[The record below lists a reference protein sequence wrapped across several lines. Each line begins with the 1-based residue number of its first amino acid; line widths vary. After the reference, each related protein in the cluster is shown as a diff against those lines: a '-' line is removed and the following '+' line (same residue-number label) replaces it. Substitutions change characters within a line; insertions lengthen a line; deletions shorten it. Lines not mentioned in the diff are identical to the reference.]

1 VGAAVRRRRT
11 PLSCGA
17 VPERFAIAQVS
28 PHPWEDEH
36 EVNAFVGELG
46 GELAARG
53 HRILVLAPSRS
64 PALVRESRRLIR
76 SAREAPET
84 LFDPDGGVRVLGVG
98 ELLPLQRR
106 RGTAPSPPVDVA
118 RTVEEVLTIA
128 PLDFV
133 HVHEPFAP
141 SASSVALRHS
151 RALNV
156 GSFHAPTERVLST
169 QVARRFVELFFG
181 RLDARTA
188 SFGATQELMER
199 FFPAHYR
206 PLRPGATR
214 AERPPYDGPLRIAFC
229 AQEER
234 QALRLFLRAL
244 RRLPDDIEWEA
255 TVFSPTGAVPTGALR
270 SRLRDR
276 LELVS
281 ASEATESEV
290 LARADVAVAA
300 SLGHVPAPGL
310 LVRALGAG
318 AVPVAARLEAYE
330 EVLAEGELGLLFE
343 PGEVEVLAGQLER
356 LARDPECRDRLRD
369 AAAASQAER
378 AWTRV
383 ADEAEA
389 IYGELAALRRPADG
403 LRPEVRERLAKRRMI
418 DVDLHMHTDHS
429 HDCVTPVDVLL
440 ATARERGLGA
450 IAVTDH
456 NEISGALDARA
467 KAAEYGVKVIVGEEV
482 KTADQGE
489 VIGLFIER
497 KIPRGMSLEETIAAI
512 RDQGGVVYVPHPFD
526 RLHAVPDYEHL
537 LRVVRDIDV
546 IEVFNPRIA
555 IAAWNEEA
563 VRFAGKYRIP
573 GGAGSDAHVAQG
585 LGAVRIR
592 MRDFDGPEE
601 FLHSLRDADIL
612 GRPSSLKYAQ
622 VQALKF
628 LETRATP
635 PAARRATRRR
645 RVRRAMAGR
654 NAQ

>member
-1 VGAAVRRRRT
+1 
-11 PLSCGA
+11 

-46 GELAARG
+46 AELARRG
-53 HRILVLAPSRS
+53 HRVLVLAPSRS
-64 PALVRESRRLIR
+64 PELVRESRRLIR
-76 SAREAPET
+76 AARDAPET
-84 LFDPDGGVRVLGVG
+84 LFDPAGGVRVLGVG

-106 RGTAPSPPVDVA
+106 GGAPSPPVDIA
-118 RTVEEVLTIA
+118 RTIEEVLTIA

-156 GSFHAPTERVLST
+156 GSFHAPAERVLST

-199 FFPAHYR
+199 VFPARYR
-206 PLRPGATR
+206 PLRPGATPV
-214 AERPPYDGPLRIAFC
+214 ERPAYDGPVRFAFC

-244 RRLPDDIEWEA
+244 RRLPADLDWRA
-255 TVFSPTGAVPTGALR
+255 TVFSPTGAAPTGALR

-276 LELVS
+276 LTLVS
-281 ASEATESEV
+281 AAETTETEV

-300 SLGHVPAPGL
+300 SIGQLPAPGL

-318 AVPVAARLEAYE
+318 AVPVASRLPAYE
-330 EVLAEGELGLLFE
+330 EVLRDGELGLLFE
-343 PGEVEVLAGQLER
+343 PGDIDVLSGQLER
-356 LARDPECRDRLRD
+356 LAREPDLVRDLRDR
-369 AAAASQAER
+369 AEPASHDIS
-378 AWTRV
+378 WSRV
-383 ADEAEA
+383 ADDAEA
-389 IYGELAALRRPADG
+389 IYRELAALRRPVDG
-403 LRPEVRERLAKRRMI
+403 LRPDVQARLARRPMI

-429 HDCVTPVDVLL
+429 NDCVTPVDVLL

-497 KIPRGMSLEETIAAI
+497 KIPRGMSLEETIAEI
-512 RDQGGVVYVPHPFD
+512 RRQGGLVYVPHPFD

-537 LRVVRDIDV
+537 LRVVDEVDA

-555 IAAWNEEA
+555 IPAWNEEA

-601 FLHSLRDADIL
+601 FLASLRDADIL
-612 GRPSSLKYAQ
+612 GRPSSLHYAQ

-635 PAARRATRRR
+635 SAARRASRRR
-645 RVRRAMAGR
+645 RVRRAVAGR

>member
-1 VGAAVRRRRT
+1 
-11 PLSCGA
+11 
-17 VPERFAIAQVS
+17 VPERYAIAQVT
-28 PHPWEDEH
+28 PHAWEDEH
-36 EVNAFVGELG
+36 EVNAFVGELSN
-46 GELAARG
+46 ELATRG
-53 HRILVLAPSRS
+53 HRMLVLAPSRS
-64 PALVRESRRLIR
+64 RELVRESRRLIR
-76 SAREAPET
+76 SARENPEA
-84 LFDPDGGVRVLGVG
+84 LFDSGGGVRVLGVG

-106 RGTAPSPPVDVA
+106 GGLPAPPVDVS
-118 RTVEEVLTIA
+118 RTIEEVLA
-128 PLDFV
+128 LAALDFV

-199 FFPAHYR
+199 FFPARYR
-206 PLRPGATR
+206 PLRPGAAQVDR
-214 AERPPYDGPLRIAFC
+214 EPYDGPVRFAFC

-244 RRLPDDIEWEA
+244 RRLPEDLDWTA
-255 TVFSPTGAVPTGALR
+255 TVFSPTGAAPTGALR

-276 LELVS
+276 LRLLS
-281 ASEATESEV
+281 ADDATETEV
-290 LARADVAVAA
+290 LAEADVVIA
-300 SLGHVPAPGL
+300 STFGSVPAPGL

-318 AVPVAARLEAYE
+318 AVPVAARLPAYE
-330 EVLAEGELGLLFE
+330 EVLGDGELGLLFE
-343 PGEVEVLAGQLER
+343 PGDVDVLAGQLER
-356 LARDPECRDRLRD
+356 VASDPALLGRLRER
-369 AAAASQAER
+369 AAAAR
-378 AWTRV
+378 DDLAWGRV

-389 IYGELAALRRPADG
+389 IYDELAELRRPLDG
-403 LRPEVRERLAKRRMI
+403 LDEHVRERLSRRRLI

-429 HDCVTPVDVLL
+429 NDCVTPVEVLL
-440 ATARERGLGA
+440 ATARERRIGA

-456 NEISGALDARA
+456 NEISGALEARD

-489 VIGLFIER
+489 VIGLFIEE
-497 KIPRGMSLEETIAAI
+497 KIPRGMSLEETIAEI
-512 RDQGGVVYVPHPFD
+512 RRQGGLVYVPHPFD
-526 RLHAVPDYEHL
+526 RLHSVPDYEHL
-537 LRVVRDIDV
+537 LRVVDDV
-546 IEVFNPRIA
+546 DAIEVFNPRIA
-555 IAAWNEEA
+555 IPAWNEEA

-592 MRDFDGPEE
+592 MREFDGPEE
-601 FLHSLRDADIL
+601 FLQSLREADII
-612 GRPSSLKYAQ
+612 GRPSSLRYAQ

-635 PAARRATRRR
+635 AAARRASKRR
-645 RVRRAMAGR
+645 RVRRAVAGR
-654 NAQ
+654 DAQ

>member
-1 VGAAVRRRRT
+1 
-11 PLSCGA
+11 
-17 VPERFAIAQVS
+17 VPERFAIAQVT

-36 EVNAFVGELG
+36 EVNAFARELAN
-46 GELAARG
+46 ELAARG
-53 HRILVLAPSRS
+53 HRMLVLAPSRS
-64 PALVRESRRLIR
+64 PALVRDSRRLIR

-106 RGTAPSPPVDVA
+106 GGPSPPVDIA
-118 RTVEEVLTIA
+118 RTIEEVLTFA

-141 SASSVALRHS
+141 SAASVALRHS

-188 SFGATQELMER
+188 SFRATQQLMER
-199 FFPAHYR
+199 AFPANYR
-206 PLRPGATR
+206 PLRPGA
-214 AERPPYDGPLRIAFC
+214 AVVERPPHDPGAPVRLAFC

-244 RRLPDDIEWEA
+244 RRLPDDLEWEA
-255 TVFSPTGAVPTGALR
+255 TVFSPTGAAPTGALR

-276 LELVS
+276 LTLVS
-281 ASEATESEV
+281 ATTTSESEV

-300 SLGHVPAPGL
+300 SLGQVPAPGL

-318 AVPVAARLEAYE
+318 AVPVASRLEAYE
-330 EVLAEGELGLLFE
+330 EVLGEGDLGLLFE
-343 PGEVEVLAGQLER
+343 PGEVDVLAGQLER
-356 LARDPECRDRLRD
+356 LARDPAARERLRAR
-369 AAAASQAER
+369 AAESHADR
-378 AWTRV
+378 AWSRV
-383 ADEAEA
+383 AADAEA
-389 IYGELAALRRPADG
+389 IYEELASLRRPPTAV
-403 LRPEVRERLAKRRMI
+403 RPEVRDRLARRPMI

-456 NEISGALDARA
+456 NEISGALEARA
-467 KAAEYGVKVIVGEEV
+467 KAERYGVKVIVGEEV
-482 KTADQGE
+482 KTAGQGE
-489 VIGLFIER
+489 VIGLFIEE
-497 KIPRGMSLEETIAAI
+497 KIPRGMSLEETIAEI
-512 RDQGGVVYVPHPFD
+512 RRQGGLVYVPHPFD

-537 LRVVRDIDV
+537 LAVVDDIDA
-546 IEVFNPRIA
+546 IEIFNPRIA

-573 GGAGSDAHVAQG
+573 GGAGSDSHVAQG

-601 FLHSLRDADIL
+601 FLESLRDADIL

-645 RVRRAMAGR
+645 RVRRAVAGR

>member
-1 VGAAVRRRRT
+1 VSRT
-11 PLSCGA
+11 
-17 VPERFAIAQVS
+17 I
-28 PHPWEDEH
+28 
-36 EVNAFVGELG
+36 
-46 GELAARG
+46 
-53 HRILVLAPSRS
+53 
-64 PALVRESRRLIR
+64 
-76 SAREAPET
+76 
-84 LFDPDGGVRVLGVG
+84 
-98 ELLPLQRR
+98 
-106 RGTAPSPPVDVA
+106 
-118 RTVEEVLTIA
+118 EEVLSLA
-128 PLDFV
+128 ALDFV

-188 SFGATQELMER
+188 SFGATQELMQR
-199 FFPAHYR
+199 FFPARYR
-206 PLRPGATR
+206 SLRPGAAQVDR
-214 AERPPYDGPLRIAFC
+214 APYAGPVRFAFC

-244 RRLPDDIEWEA
+244 RRLPEDLEWTA
-255 TVFSPTGAVPTGALR
+255 TVFSPTGAAPTGALR

-276 LELVS
+276 LRLLS
-281 ASEATESEV
+281 ADDATETEV
-290 LARADVAVAA
+290 LAEADVVVAA
-300 SLGHVPAPGL
+300 TFGSVPAPGL

-318 AVPVAARLEAYE
+318 VVPVAARLPAYE
-330 EVLAEGELGLLFE
+330 EVLGDGDLGLLFE
-343 PGEVEVLAGQLER
+343 PGDVDVLAAQLER
-356 LARDPECRDRLRD
+356 IAIDSDLLERLRGR
-369 AAAASQAER
+369 AAAAR
-378 AWTRV
+378 DDLAWSRV

-389 IYGELAALRRPADG
+389 IYGELASLRRPLDG
-403 LRPEVRERLAKRRMI
+403 LDATVRDRLSRRTLI

-429 HDCVTPVDVLL
+429 NDCVTPVEVLL

-456 NEISGALDARA
+456 NEISGALEARD
-467 KAAEYGVKVIVGEEV
+467 KAAEFGVKVIVGEEV

-489 VIGLFIER
+489 VIGLFIEE
-497 KIPRGMSLEETIAAI
+497 KIPRGMTLEETIAEI
-512 RDQGGVVYVPHPFD
+512 RRQGGLVYVPHPFD
-526 RLHAVPDYEHL
+526 RLHSVPDYEHL
-537 LRVVRDIDV
+537 LRVVDDV
-546 IEVFNPRIA
+546 DAIEVFNPRIA
-555 IAAWNEEA
+555 IPAWNEEA

-601 FLHSLRDADIL
+601 FLQSLREADII
-612 GRPSSLKYAQ
+612 GRPSSLRYAQ

-635 PAARRATRRR
+635 AAARRASKRR
-645 RVRRAMAGR
+645 RVRRAVAGR
-654 NAQ
+654 DAQ

>member
-1 VGAAVRRRRT
+1 M
-11 PLSCGA
+11 
-17 VPERFAIAQVS
+17 PERFAIAQVT

-36 EVNAFVGELG
+36 EVNAFVAALSD
-46 GELAARG
+46 ELAARG

-64 PALVRESRRLIR
+64 TSLVRESRRLIR
-76 SAREAPET
+76 AARENPDA

-106 RGTAPSPPVDVA
+106 GGAPAPPVDVG
-118 RTVEEVLTIA
+118 RTVEEVLTRA

-141 SASSVALRHS
+141 STSSVALRHS

-156 GSFHAPTERVLST
+156 GSFHAPTERALST

-188 SFGATQELMER
+188 AFGATQELMER
-199 FFPAHYR
+199 YFPASYR
-206 PLRPGATR
+206 RLSPGAE
-214 AERPPYDGPLRIAFC
+214 ALERRPYDGPVRFAFC

-244 RRLPDDIEWEA
+244 RRVPEELEWSA
-255 TVFSPTGAVPTGALR
+255 TVFSPTGAAPTGALR

-276 LELVS
+276 LTILS
-281 ASEATESEV
+281 ADDSTESDV
-290 LARADVAVAA
+290 LANADVVVAA
-300 SLGHVPAPGL
+300 SLGQAPAPGL

-318 AVPVAARLEAYE
+318 AVPVAARLPAYE
-330 EVLAEGELGLLFE
+330 EVLGDDGLWFE
-343 PGEVEVLAGQLER
+343 PGDVDVLAGQLER
-356 LARDPECRDRLRD
+356 LARDP
-369 AAAASQAER
+369 AAARGVAPREDLS
-378 AWTRV
+378 WGRV
-383 ADEAEA
+383 ATEVEE
-389 IYGELAALRRPADG
+389 IYAELAARRRPPIGVAS
-403 LRPEVRERLAKRRMI
+403 EVRERLAQRRMI
-418 DVDLHMHTDHS
+418 EVDLHMHTDHS
-429 HDCVTPVDVLL
+429 NDSVTPVDVLL
-440 ATARERGLGA
+440 STARERGLGA

-456 NEISGALDARA
+456 NEISGAHEARA

-489 VIGLFIER
+489 VIGLFIEE
-497 KIPRGMSLEETIAAI
+497 KIPRGMTLEETIAEI
-512 RDQGGVVYVPHPFD
+512 KRQGGLVYVPHPFD
-526 RLHAVPDYEHL
+526 RLHSVPDYEHL
-537 LRVVRDIDV
+537 LRVVDDV
-546 IEVFNPRIA
+546 DAIEIFNPRIA

-563 VRFAGKYRIP
+563 VRFAAKYRIP

-601 FLHSLRDADIL
+601 FLESLRDADIT
-612 GRPSSLKYAQ
+612 GRPSSLRYAQ

-635 PAARRATRRR
+635 PAARRASRRR
-645 RVRRAMAGR
+645 RVKRAVAGR
-654 NAQ
+654 DTQ